1 MPHELFN
8 LAGKY
13 IIDFTDISFK
23 TFFEKKFLLFK
34 TKKNF

>member
-1 MPHELFN
+1 MIALVTKKRLIMPHELFN

-23 TFFEKKFLLFK
+23 TFF
-34 TKKNF
+34 